1 MSRVVACDVPQDSL
15 LARYGTPR
23 DYRDCFYRDEPS
35 GGPSDAPSDLPAFI
49 ERFYRSAAFW
59 PERALLHIVTRKAS
73 SADARALA
81 RGEAESFG
89 VWELVERKENEM
101 LLASKGTGTASWFA
115 IEPIETGTRLYFGSW
130 VGNLDQSGWKALQG
144 AHVWYSK
151 RLLSAV

>member
-23 DYRDCFYRDEPS
+23 DYRDCFYRDEL
-35 GGPSDAPSDLPAFI
+35 SDAPPDLPAFI
-49 ERFYRSAAFW
+49 ERFYRSGAFW
-59 PERALLHIVTRKAS
+59 PERALLHVLTRQAS

-89 VWELVERKENEM
+89 VWELVERKDNEL

-115 IEPIETGTRLYFGSW
+115 VKPTGTGTRLYFGSW
-130 VGNLDQSGWKALQG
+130 VGNLDQSGWKALL
-144 AHVWYSK
+144 APHVWYSK